1 VLCASHVYSITV
13 YACMQVKDQLVT
25 FEFGDEPLFGIA
37 TISTPWHSPGHVAYV
52 IPDGDAKLV
61 YGGDWVAH
69 KVLSIENPWLEF
81 APDMAYK
88 LGPPGRYELLDRAVK
103 ERWQLL
109 NAHVA
114 FPGLMYVDH
123 QGGNFEAIPP
133 PYVGSGDVMSVCT

>member
-1 VLCASHVYSITV
+1 
-13 YACMQVKDQLVT
+13 MQVKDQIVT
-25 FEFGDEPLFGIA
+25 FEFGDEPLFGIS

-61 YGGDWVAH
+61 FGGDWVAH
-69 KVLSIENPWLEF
+69 KVFAIENPWVEF
-81 APDMAYK
+81 LADGARE
-88 LGPPGRYELLDRAVK
+88 LGAAGRYELLDRAVK

-123 QGGNFEAIPP
+123 QGVNFEATPAQ
-133 PYVGSGDVMSVCT
+133 YMGSGVAYSTCN